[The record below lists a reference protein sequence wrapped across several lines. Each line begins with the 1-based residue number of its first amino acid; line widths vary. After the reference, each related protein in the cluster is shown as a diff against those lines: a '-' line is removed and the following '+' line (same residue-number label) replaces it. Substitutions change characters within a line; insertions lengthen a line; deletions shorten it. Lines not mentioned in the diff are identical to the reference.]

1 MKISVIGLGY
11 VGFSNALL
19 LAQKHEVV
27 AFDINPLRVS
37 QINNK
42 QTTVHDPLGQ
52 SILKDRALNLRA
64 TSQFNDAVENADYI
78 VIATPTNYDPQ
89 SNEFDTSSV
98 DMSIQEA
105 KLHSPAATIVIRST
119 IPVGFVQKIR
129 EENPSLDIFFCPEF
143 LREGQAVYDN
153 LYPSRIIIG
162 ERTSAAAKFAELL
175 KTCADIDDVPIIM
188 TGAKEA
194 ESIKLF
200 SNTYLA
206 MRVAYFNELDSFA
219 HIRDLDT
226 HDIIQGVCLDPR
238 IGNHYNN
245 PSFGYG
251 GYCLPKDTK
260 QLLANYKN
268 VPQTLISAIVS
279 SNATRKDYIADV
291 IIKKNPKIVGIYR
304 LTMKAGS
311 DNFRA
316 SSIQGIMKRIRAKG
330 IKVIVFEPEL
340 QDNQFYGAQVE
351 TNLEIFKSSCDLIIA
366 NRITKELSDCSDKL
380 FSRDLYKND

>member
-1 MKISVIGLGY
+1 M
-11 VGFSNALL
+11 
-19 LAQKHEVV
+19 
-27 AFDINPLRVS
+27 
-37 QINNK
+37 
-42 QTTVHDPLGQ
+42 
-52 SILKDRALNLRA
+52 ILFK
-64 TSQFNDAVENADYI
+64 
-78 VIATPTNYDPQ
+78 
-89 SNEFDTSSV
+89 
-98 DMSIQEA
+98 
-105 KLHSPAATIVIRST
+105 
-119 IPVGFVQKIR
+119 G
-129 EENPSLDIFFCPEF
+129 
-143 LREGQAVYDN
+143 
-153 LYPSRIIIG
+153 
-162 ERTSAAAKFAELL
+162 
-175 KTCADIDDVPIIM
+175 
-188 TGAKEA
+188 
-194 ESIKLF
+194 
-200 SNTYLA
+200 
-206 MRVAYFNELDSFA
+206 
-219 HIRDLDT
+219 
-226 HDIIQGVCLDPR
+226 
-238 IGNHYNN
+238 
-245 PSFGYG
+245 
-251 GYCLPKDTK
+251 LPKDTK